1 MKTYTKTH
9 LRIPNKISVILKKK
23 TLYCLG
29 PNGVRV
35 FPLKLKVVLYR
46 KNNQDRFLKITKIPY
61 SCGNEQ
67 TNIKALQGYTVG
79 CLKEIF
85 NSLNSGNTQK
95 LKVVGVGFR
104 MSLIFKDFMNLLKLK
119 LGYSHDIYVKVPLDL
134 KVECP
139 NPTLL
144 YVSGSN
150 KHAVQSFA
158 SLIRSLKTPEPYKG
172 KGILFENEKIL
183 LKEGKKN

>member
-1 MKTYTKTH
+1 MKTYTKTN
-9 LRIPNKISVILKKK
+9 LRIPNKISLIVKNK

-29 PNGVRV
+29 PHGVRV
-35 FPLKLKVVLYR
+35 FPLKLKILLYR
-46 KNNQDRFLKITKIPY
+46 KNVQDRFLKITKFPY
-61 SCGNEQ
+61 SCCNGQ
-67 TNIKALQGYTVG
+67 TNIKALQGYTLG

-95 LKVVGVGFR
+95 LRVVGVGFR
-104 MSLIFKDFMNLLKLK
+104 MSLVFKDFVCLLKLK
-119 LGYSHDIYVKVPLDL
+119 LGYSHDIYVKVPQYL

-150 KHAVQSFA
+150 KHSVQNFA
-158 SLIRSLKTPEPYKG
+158 SLIRSLKIPEPYKG
-172 KGILFENEKIL
+172 KGILFENEKII